1 MVGAEKA
8 FNCPIISGLLSASAM
23 YVEIH
28 ILLQFFRQS
37 VYQLYKHYN
46 FCCQKTAC
54 RRLSVIF
61 LLILLMLLHIPLNS
75 PPCLL
80 SKITD
85 LLAK

>member
-23 YVEIH
+23 YVGNSYFVAI
-28 ILLQFFRQS
+28 FRQS

-61 LLILLMLLHIPLNS
+61 SSNS
-75 PPCLL
+75 
-80 SKITD
+80 SNVVTYSTE
-85 LLAK
+85 

>member
-23 YVEIH
+23 YVGNSYFVAIFST
-28 ILLQFFRQS
+28 IGLSTVQTLQ
-37 VYQLYKHYN
+37 

-61 LLILLMLLHIPLNS
+61 SSNS
-75 PPCLL
+75 
-80 SKITD
+80 SNVVTYSTE
-85 LLAK
+85 